1 MARRL
6 AGRPPPRS
14 GFPGC
19 AGIVAAEKGSSPPT
33 AGRHAGALVVPGQRV
48 RATAWMGETFDRSS
62 RTCCWSEAA
71 RFRPAAPSGSEF
83 FVVLSVIA
91 ATFILVLPVEL
102 PDKTLFATLVLATRF
117 APLPVFV
124 GVGTAFGL
132 QVAIA
137 VTAGS
142 LLSLLPEALVTG
154 VVAVLFLVGAVVLW
168 RSASSGPEDEDL
180 DETPAHPSFLKA
192 AAISFGVL
200 FAAEWGDLSQLATAG
215 MAARTGEP
223 LSVFVGAWAALLVV
237 SGLAV
242 FLGKKLADR
251 LPIALIRRVAAVLFL
266 AFAVFAVVETVRA
279 LT

>member
-1 MARRL
+1 V
-6 AGRPPPRS
+6 
-14 GFPGC
+14 F
-19 AGIVAAEKGSSPPT
+19 I
-33 AGRHAGALVVPGQRV
+33 
-48 RATAWMGETFDRSS
+48 
-62 RTCCWSEAA
+62 
-71 RFRPAAPSGSEF
+71 
-83 FVVLSVIA
+83 VVLSVVA

-154 VVAVLFLVGAVVLW
+154 VVAVLFLVGAVILW

-266 AFAVFAVVETVRA
+266 VFAVVAVIETVRA

>member
-1 MARRL
+1 M
-6 AGRPPPRS
+6 
-14 GFPGC
+14 
-19 AGIVAAEKGSSPPT
+19 I
-33 AGRHAGALVVPGQRV
+33 
-48 RATAWMGETFDRSS
+48 
-62 RTCCWSEAA
+62 WS
-71 RFRPAAPSGSEF
+71 
-83 FVVLSVIA
+83 VVLA
-91 ATFILVLPVEL
+91 AFVLVLPVEL
-102 PDKTLFATLVLATRF
+102 PDKTLFASLVLATRF
-117 APLPVFV
+117 PPLPVFV

-154 VVAVLFLVGAVVLW
+154 VVALLFLVGAVILW
-168 RSASSGPEDEDL
+168 RSATGEAEDGGQAADAREQ
-180 DETPAHPSFLKA
+180 TSFLRA

-215 MAARTGEP
+215 LAARYEEP

-251 LPIALIRRVAAVLFL
+251 LPIALIRRVAAGLFL
-266 AFAVFAVVETVRA
+266 VFAVVAIVETVRA
-279 LT
+279 LV

>member
-1 MARRL
+1 
-6 AGRPPPRS
+6 
-14 GFPGC
+14 
-19 AGIVAAEKGSSPPT
+19 
-33 AGRHAGALVVPGQRV
+33 
-48 RATAWMGETFDRSS
+48 
-62 RTCCWSEAA
+62 
-71 RFRPAAPSGSEF
+71 
-83 FVVLSVIA
+83 VVLTVIA
-91 ATFILVLPVEL
+91 AAFFLVLPVEL

-142 LLSLLPEALVTG
+142 LLSLLPDALVTG
-154 VVAVLFLVGAVVLW
+154 VVALLFLVGAVILW
-168 RSASSGPEDEDL
+168 RSANEGPEDEEL
-180 DETPAHPSFLKA
+180 DETPAAPSFFRA

-215 MAARTGEP
+215 LAARYDEP
-223 LSVFVGAWAALLVV
+223 FSVFAGAWAALLVV

-251 LPIALIRRVAAVLFL
+251 LPIALIRRVAAGLFL
-266 AFAVFAVVETVRA
+266 VFAVFAAIETIRT
-279 LT
+279 LTS

>member
-1 MARRL
+1 M
-6 AGRPPPRS
+6 
-14 GFPGC
+14 
-19 AGIVAAEKGSSPPT
+19 I
-33 AGRHAGALVVPGQRV
+33 
-48 RATAWMGETFDRSS
+48 
-62 RTCCWSEAA
+62 WS
-71 RFRPAAPSGSEF
+71 
-83 FVVLSVIA
+83 VVLA
-91 ATFILVLPVEL
+91 AFVLVLPVEL
-102 PDKTLFATLVLATRF
+102 PDKTLFASLVLATRF
-117 APLPVFV
+117 PPLPVFV

-154 VVAVLFLVGAVVLW
+154 VVALLFLAGAVVLW
-168 RSASSGPEDEDL
+168 RSAGSGAEDGGEAADARE
-180 DETPAHPSFLKA
+180 ETSFLRA

-215 MAARTGEP
+215 LAARYEEP

-251 LPIALIRRVAAVLFL
+251 LPIAIIRRVAAGLFL
-266 AFAVFAVVETVRA
+266 VFAVVAAVETVRA

>member
-1 MARRL
+1 L
-6 AGRPPPRS
+6 PNG
-14 GFPGC
+14 
-19 AGIVAAEKGSSPPT
+19 
-33 AGRHAGALVVPGQRV
+33 
-48 RATAWMGETFDRSS
+48 GESI
-62 RTCCWSEAA
+62 
-71 RFRPAAPSGSEF
+71 
-83 FVVLSVIA
+83 VVLSVIA
-91 ATFILVLPVEL
+91 AAFILVLPVEL

-154 VVAVLFLVGAVVLW
+154 VVAVLFLVGAVILW
-168 RSASSGPEDEDL
+168 RSASSGSEDEEL
-180 DETPAHPSFLKA
+180 AETPEHPSFLKA

-215 MAARTGEP
+215 LAARYDAP
-223 LSVFVGAWAALLVV
+223 VSVFIGAWAALLTV
-237 SGLAV
+237 SALAV

-251 LPIALIRRVAAVLFL
+251 LPIALIRRVAAGLFL
-266 AFAVFAVVETVRA
+266 VFAVLAVIETVRA
-279 LT
+279 LS

>member
-1 MARRL
+1 M
-6 AGRPPPRS
+6 
-14 GFPGC
+14 
-19 AGIVAAEKGSSPPT
+19 I
-33 AGRHAGALVVPGQRV
+33 
-48 RATAWMGETFDRSS
+48 
-62 RTCCWSEAA
+62 WS
-71 RFRPAAPSGSEF
+71 
-83 FVVLSVIA
+83 VVLA
-91 ATFILVLPVEL
+91 AFVLVLPVEL
-102 PDKTLFATLVLATRF
+102 PDKTLFASLVLATRF
-117 APLPVFV
+117 PPLPVFV

-154 VVAVLFLVGAVVLW
+154 VVAVLFLVGAIILW
-168 RSASSGPEDEDL
+168 RSATSGAEDGGEAAGTR
-180 DETPAHPSFLKA
+180 EQVSFLRA

-215 MAARTGEP
+215 LAARYDAP
-223 LSVFVGAWAALLVV
+223 VSVFVGSWAALLVV

-251 LPIALIRRVAAVLFL
+251 LPIALIRRIAAGLFL
-266 AFAVFAVVETVRA
+266 VFAGVALVETVRA

>member
-1 MARRL
+1 V
-6 AGRPPPRS
+6 
-14 GFPGC
+14 F
-19 AGIVAAEKGSSPPT
+19 I
-33 AGRHAGALVVPGQRV
+33 
-48 RATAWMGETFDRSS
+48 
-62 RTCCWSEAA
+62 
-71 RFRPAAPSGSEF
+71 
-83 FVVLSVIA
+83 VVLSVVA

-154 VVAVLFLVGAVVLW
+154 VVAVLFLVGAVILW
-168 RSASSGPEDEDL
+168 RSATSGPEDEDL

-266 AFAVFAVVETVRA
+266 VFAVVAVIETVRA